1 MSRRI
6 ECEGSMHDWGDVAS
20 NALVAILAGIFR
32 IAEEGASRFHFG
44 KGTNGEQGLSN
55 EASAHRS

>member
-1 MSRRI
+1 
-6 ECEGSMHDWGDVAS
+6 MHDWGDVAS

-44 KGTNGEQGLSN
+44 KGANGEQGLSN
-55 EASAHRS
+55 EANAHRS